1 MAETARTSLP
11 GRSDQR
17 PGVRHAEHVMGT
29 VFSFDVRDPL
39 TPGLRRAL
47 RSAVDWLH
55 HVDALFS
62 TYRPESAIS
71 RLAREVTSLGDE
83 PEVVSEVLRLCE
95 EAERRT
101 RGCFTL
107 RPGGRLDPS
116 GLVKGWAVEEAC
128 RILRAGGARNLYV
141 NGGGDLQV
149 KGESAPGR
157 PWCVGI
163 ADPRRP
169 GRIHTTVEGRDL
181 AVATSGTAERGSHIV
196 DPRTGAPATGLL
208 SATVTGPS
216 LTWADVYA
224 TAAMVLGPGATER
237 IEGMAGYDLL
247 TVSRD
252 GVVSGSL
259 PGCRQRAA
267 GSGTTR
273 T

>member
-11 GRSDQR
+11 GPADQR

-29 VFSFDVRDPL
+29 VFSFDLRDPL
-39 TPGLRRAL
+39 TPDLVRAL
-47 RSAVDWLH
+47 RSAIDWLH

-71 RLAREVTSLGDE
+71 RLARGATTLDEE
-83 PEVVSEVLRLCE
+83 PEVVSAVLRVCD

-101 RGCFTL
+101 RGCFTA

-128 RILRAGGARNLYV
+128 RILSVGGARNLYV

-157 PWCVGI
+157 PWNVGI
-163 ADPRRP
+163 ADPRHP
-169 GRIHTTVEGRDL
+169 GRILTTVEGRDL
-181 AVATSGTAERGSHIV
+181 AVATSGTAERGSHIL
-196 DPRTGAPATGLL
+196 DPRTGAPATRLL

-224 TAAMVLGPGATER
+224 TAAMVLGPDATEW
-237 IEGMAGYDLL
+237 IAGVDGYDLL

-252 GVVSGSL
+252 EVV
-259 PGCRQRAA
+259 PGAPHGC
-267 GSGTTR
+267 
-273 T
+273 